1 MGFCGIERVLWRFFF
16 FFRVFQASKGKR
28 GVSEERQTRT
38 QRVSDPPRSPTPASC
53 SPEKREKPNVVKRSR
68 SCTVLEGWGI
78 SSFPAVVQWDVMG
91 LPLPLSTAEGKLN
104 DSADSILQSS
114 GYARDPPS
122 SLHNRRFKYEP
133 SEVNAEFRAK
143 RDLRETRN

>member
-1 MGFCGIERVLWRFFF
+1 MCFKYPLHWILKTWSYLQGRRREWDSVVLKGFSGVGFFN
-16 FFRVFQASKGKR
+16 RVFQASKGKR
-28 GVSEERQTRT
+28 GVSKERQTRT
-38 QRVSDPPRSPTPASC
+38 QRVSVPPRSPTPASC

-114 GYARDPPS
+114 GYARDLPS
-122 SLHNRRFKYEP
+122 NLHNRRF
-133 SEVNAEFRAK
+133 
-143 RDLRETRN
+143 